1 MWQQRLQSR
10 FDTAK
15 LYSDRFCEC
24 SEPDHRINLGDDL
37 NPASIDDYRAFDS
50 RRTILRR
57 SRSAPS

>member
-1 MWQQRLQSR
+1 MWQQRFQCR
-10 FDTAK
+10 FDIAE
-15 LYSDRFCEC
+15 LYSDRFYEC
-24 SEPDHRINLGDDL
+24 SERDDRIKLDADL